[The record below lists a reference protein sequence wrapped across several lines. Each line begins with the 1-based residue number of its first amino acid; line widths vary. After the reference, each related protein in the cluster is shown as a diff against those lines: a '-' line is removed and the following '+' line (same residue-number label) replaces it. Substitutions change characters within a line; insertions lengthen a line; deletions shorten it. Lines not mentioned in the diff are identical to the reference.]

1 MGATEISAAWSAAQ
15 PVIEALIALGLPGVV
30 LMLAAIPAL
39 VVALAFVMNY
49 RHAKKREAVLEAY
62 RKDTRIILDEMGA
75 KHAEVTEFYRKN
87 VSLVKNY
94 ERMTDLLQT
103 LVINNT
109 RAMEHLSTIIEHRSI
124 S

>member
-1 MGATEISAAWSAAQ
+1 
-15 PVIEALIALGLPGVV
+15 
-30 LMLAAIPAL
+30 
-39 VVALAFVMNY
+39 
-49 RHAKKREAVLEAY
+49 
-62 RKDTRIILDEMGA
+62 MGA

-109 RAMEHLSTIIEHRSI
+109 RAMEHLSTIIEHPSI

>member
-49 RHAKKREAVLEAY
+49 RHAKKPFLR
-62 RKDTRIILDEMGA
+62 RTGRTPG
-75 KHAEVTEFYRKN
+75 
-87 VSLVKNY
+87 
-94 ERMTDLLQT
+94 
-103 LVINNT
+103 
-109 RAMEHLSTIIEHRSI
+109 
-124 S
+124 

>member
-49 RHAKKREAVLEAY
+49 RHAKKMEAVLEAY

-75 KHAEVTEFYRKN
+75 KHAEVNEFYRKN

>member
-49 RHAKKREAVLEAY
+49 RHAKKMEAVLEAY

-75 KHAEVTEFYRKN
+75 KHAEVTESYRKN

>member
-1 MGATEISAAWSAAQ
+1 MVSGATRHRGADRARPAGGCPHAGRHS
-15 PVIEALIALGLPGVV
+15 
-30 LMLAAIPAL
+30 AL

-49 RHAKKREAVLEAY
+49 RHAKKMEAVLEAY